1 MEWVGGRVFAGKI
14 NLGNAMRTFDK
25 KGERER
31 EREREEEEEET
42 SHYVKR
48 TVRRR
53 LERRER

>member
-1 MEWVGGRVFAGKI
+1 MASAGKI

-31 EREREEEEEET
+31 EREEEEEEET
-42 SHYVKR
+42 PHYVKR